1 VFSSVLMIQDI
12 KAPITTYLVYDHKK
26 NVALPAKVIWEG
38 REYKITKIGM
48 HYRYRVGNT
57 LMHVF
62 TVATASISFKLV
74 LNTDN
79 LFWTVE
85 QIADGIPD

>member
-1 VFSSVLMIQDI
+1 MIQDI
-12 KAPITTYLVYDHKK
+12 KAPITTYMVYDHKK
-26 NVALPAKVIWEG
+26 NNALPVKVLWEN

-74 LNTDN
+74 LDTDN